1 MKAAGCVS
9 GSLLG
14 EKLSEES
21 FSPDPFSKTFIPF
34 FLIGAIASMRTNKV
48 KFSEGSLRGTLLQ
61 KGSPQ

>member
-1 MKAAGCVS
+1 LDEYAKKLRAPIQVHGGHRIMKAAGCVS

-34 FLIGAIASMRTNKV
+34 L
-48 KFSEGSLRGTLLQ
+48 
-61 KGSPQ
+61 